1 MNFKNIRQKKLII
14 VNFLNCDK
22 SYKTKSIIYK
32 KVRELKLHKLK
43 TQKKFKIKNKN
54 KNNKG

>member
-22 SYKTKSIIYK
+22 SYKTKSIICK
-32 KVRELKLHKLK
+32 KVRELKLH
-43 TQKKFKIKNKN
+43 IKNTKKN
-54 KNNKG
+54 SK